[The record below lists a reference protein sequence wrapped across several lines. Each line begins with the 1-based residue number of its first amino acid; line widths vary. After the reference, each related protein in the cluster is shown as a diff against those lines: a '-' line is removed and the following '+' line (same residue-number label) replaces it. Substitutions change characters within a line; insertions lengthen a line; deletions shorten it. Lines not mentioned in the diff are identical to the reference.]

1 MTGLTIR
8 AATLR
13 AVCALLM
20 MMTLVG
26 TTAAVAAANVTHAP
40 KHHRSHHVRHHSAG
54 IPQHN
59 GGDRDSDNNGAP
71 SDGDGNQ

>member
-1 MTGLTIR
+1 MIVSKMRKLVLVLLCGLVPTAALVSATSAA
-8 AATLR
+8 AAT
-13 AVCALLM
+13 
-20 MMTLVG
+20 T
-26 TTAAVAAANVTHAP
+26 
-40 KHHRSHHVRHHSAG
+40 HHVRHHMPARHARRGQSG